1 MWKYPNVSP
10 VLLRQ
15 CSKNSVGNPQTKVL
29 EKCLF
34 CNILYASKWGN
45 NGAEGGDSS
54 FFSVS
59 LSIQITTKSYP
70 SSLLNIPPAHSLPS
84 PTATV
89 FIQATILIAPDCYCS
104 LLTALLLSV
113 SPLGR
118 SSRKKSLI
126 DGSPHLKTL
135 DFESYHFFFLSP
147 SSIILLS
154 FLSSSWTCF

>member
-15 CSKNSVGNPQTKVL
+15 CSKNSVGNPQMKVL

-45 NGAEGGDSS
+45 NGEEGGDSS

-59 LSIQITTKSYP
+59 LSIQITTKCYP
-70 SSLLNIPPAHSLPS
+70 SLFLNIPPAHSLPI
-84 PTATV
+84 PAAVV
-89 FIQATILIAPDCYCS
+89 FIQACYWS

-113 SPLGR
+113 FPLGR
-118 SSRKKSLI
+118 SSRKKKKNLI
-126 DGSPHLKTL
+126 NGSPHLKTL

>member
-15 CSKNSVGNPQTKVL
+15 CSKNSVGNPQMKVL

-45 NGAEGGDSS
+45 NGEEGGDSS

-59 LSIQITTKSYP
+59 LSIQITTKCYP
-70 SSLLNIPPAHSLPS
+70 SLFLNIPPAHSLPI
-84 PTATV
+84 PAAIV
-89 FIQATILIAPDCYCS
+89 FIQACYWS

-113 SPLGR
+113 FPLGR
-118 SSRKKSLI
+118 SSRKKKKISSMDLLTWKHLI
-126 DGSPHLKTL
+126 LNHTTSFFFPLL
-135 DFESYHFFFLSP
+135 LSYFFLSSP
-147 SSIILLS
+147 LAELA
-154 FLSSSWTCF
+154 FRKC